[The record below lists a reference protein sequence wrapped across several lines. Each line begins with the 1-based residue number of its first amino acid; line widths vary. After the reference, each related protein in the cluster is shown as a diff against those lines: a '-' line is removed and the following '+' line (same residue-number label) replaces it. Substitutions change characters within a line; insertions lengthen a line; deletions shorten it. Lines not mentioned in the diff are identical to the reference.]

1 MKRERASEVDAW
13 WADVLHL
20 PEPELWLPGLH
31 VVRGSRSETRVTVA
45 RRDGATHVVLP
56 RWVDAATEAGLA
68 RTDPDE
74 LLTRSFWK
82 AVAKPHDRTAEH
94 PTVYMFTDTPVDPA
108 RGVKPIEPAEVA
120 TWQDDVK
127 PEKWRLSGFGA
138 EVVQAWGV
146 RDERGA
152 LAAASNLTRHPG
164 SPPMVGVLTHPA
176 HRGRGFASRAV
187 RAATSASVEEDGLAG
202 LRARAD
208 DDRAR
213 SIGAGL
219 GYEAYCV
226 VLVVR

>member
-1 MKRERASEVDAW
+1 MERERASEVDGW
-13 WADVLHL
+13 WAVVMQV
-20 PEPELWLPGLH
+20 PASELWLPGLH
-31 VVRGSRSETRVTVA
+31 VVRAPRPETRVTVV
-45 RRDGATHVVLP
+45 RRDGAMRVALP
-56 RWVDAATEAGLA
+56 RWIDAPTEARVA
-68 RTDPDE
+68 RTGPDE

-94 PTVYMFTDTPVDPA
+94 PTVYQFTDTPVGPG
-108 RGVKPIEPAEVA
+108 RGVTPIDPAEVA

-127 PEKWRLSGFGA
+127 PEKWRLSGFGSA
-138 EVVQAWGV
+138 VVRAWGV

-152 LAAASNLTRHPG
+152 LAAAANLTRHRG

-187 RAATSASVEEDGLAG
+187 RAATSAAVEEHGLAG

-208 DDRAR
+208 DDRTR

-219 GYEAYCV
+219 GFEDYCE